1 MKKLILLFLFTA
13 PLVAAA
19 QDVPNGNFES
29 WYFVGSTESPE
40 FWITDNTEMGNT
52 VSKDFESYEGDIA
65 MRVTAQPTGIGEYGQ
80 ATTLFEIDA
89 VPAALQFYAK
99 TEVEFGAVAV
109 DITFLNNDNEIYT
122 ESWFS
127 SENIP
132 DYTLISMPLDQ
143 IEPIIT
149 HARITV
155 SAQVGDLIGGD
166 AWISVD
172 AMAFGEPTGL
182 YEREK
187 LQFKIYPNPASD
199 IITIQAP
206 EGLIGLITVVDVN
219 GKKVHEEFINRE
231 NATIDIHRFPKG
243 IYTIV
248 SNTEIPVVSKFVV
261 N

>member
-1 MKKLILLFLFTA
+1 MKKLILLFLCVS

-29 WYFVGSTESPE
+29 WFWAGWSENPE
-40 FWITDNTEMGNT
+40 FWVTDNTELFYT
-52 VSKDFESYEGDIA
+52 VTKDFDSYEGDIA
-65 MRVTAQPTGIGEYGQ
+65 MRVTAQPTGIGEYGE
-80 ATTLFEIDA
+80 ASTLFELDA
-89 VPAALQFYAK
+89 VPAALNFYAK
-99 TEVEFGAVAV
+99 TYLEFGAVSV
-109 DITFLNNDNEIYT
+109 EITFLNNENEVYT
-122 ESWFS
+122 ETWFN
-127 SENIP
+127 SESMP
-132 DYTLISMPLDQ
+132 EYTLISIPLDQ
-143 IEPIIT
+143 IEPVLT

-155 SAQVGDLIGGD
+155 SAQVGDLVAGD

-187 LQFKIYPNPASD
+187 LQFKIYPNPTSD

-206 EGLIGLITVVDVN
+206 EGLIGLITIVDIN

-231 NATIDIHRFPKG
+231 YGTIDIHRFPKG

-248 SNTEIPVVSKFVV
+248 SNKEIPVVAKFVV